1 MGLRSIVDTLQQRLA
16 YCRTRCL
23 YYQRTEDRC
32 GACGCIVQA
41 RAAIGCPKDFFKQ
54 IKVESNE
61 TQSA

>member
-1 MGLRSIVDTLQQRLA
+1 MGLLSIVDTLQQRLA

-23 YYQRTEDRC
+23 HYQRDVDRC

-41 RAAIGCPKDFFKQ
+41 RAAIGCPKDLFKQ
-54 IKVESNE
+54 IKVERNE